1 MKEKIMK
8 NNHLLLIVLGTV
20 LLGGLLTSLVT
31 INKYTTRDDHQRTQ
45 IEQLEAELKQLK
57 VNHTETISLHRIEK
71 ENNGLL
77 YAENTKLKKD
87 LTLYQNEE
95 QQRNQQD
102 SEYIIYGPYLVKF
115 KTLYTQDNWTK
126 ADKNDLIDLFL
137 LLMGDKDNRTG
148 YYDYM
153 DESPDMTIGELIKA
167 GDINTIEYASLFK
180 LVERSDGALSEMTFG
195 YIYEAFIKDAEGLFK
210 ANYYGQREYT
220 LLSANLF
227 PYDTEV
233 YATDYQNNM
242 LSLYDVILS
251 KTDLENEFRDYIES
265 EKKEAEQSFAR

>member
-1 MKEKIMK
+1 MK

-20 LLGGLLTSLVT
+20 LLISFIT
-31 INKYTTRDDHQRTQ
+31 INKYTTRDDYQRTQ

-57 VNHTETISLHRIEK
+57 VKHTETISLHRIEK

-77 YAENTKLKKD
+77 YTENTKLKKD
-87 LTLYQNEE
+87 LTLYQDEE
-95 QQRNQQD
+95 QQRTQQD
-102 SEYIIYGPYLVKF
+102 SEYITYGPYLVKF
-115 KTLYTQDNWTK
+115 KTLYTQDDWTK

-137 LLMGDKDNRTG
+137 LLMRDKDNRTA

-242 LSLYDVILS
+242 LSLYDAILS
-251 KTDLENEFRDYIES
+251 KTDLENEFRDYMES